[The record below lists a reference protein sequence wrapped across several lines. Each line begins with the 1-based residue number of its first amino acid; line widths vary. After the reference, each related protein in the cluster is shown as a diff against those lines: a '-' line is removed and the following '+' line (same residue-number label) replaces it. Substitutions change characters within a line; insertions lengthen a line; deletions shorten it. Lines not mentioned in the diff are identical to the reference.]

1 MSRLRI
7 YGMARTRAFRV
18 LWVAEE
24 LGLDYEL
31 LKSLANADTPADV
44 TRQIA
49 RRNRL

>member
-7 YGMARTRAFRV
+7 DGIARTRAFRV
-18 LWVAEE
+18 LWV
-24 LGLDYEL
+24 
-31 LKSLANADTPADV
+31 DV